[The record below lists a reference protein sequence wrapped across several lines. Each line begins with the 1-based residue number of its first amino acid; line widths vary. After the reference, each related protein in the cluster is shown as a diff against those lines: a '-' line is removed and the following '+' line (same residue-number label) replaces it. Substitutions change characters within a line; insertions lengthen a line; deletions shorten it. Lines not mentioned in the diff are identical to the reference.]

1 MQEIKLKTQKREI
14 IGRKVKQLRK
24 QGLIPANIYGKKIKS
39 QSLAVNRKDF
49 EKVFAEA
56 GETGIVKLS
65 VEGETEERPVL
76 IQNIQLNP
84 VTEEPLHIDFRQ
96 LILTEKI
103 SANIPVE
110 LIGEALPV
118 TEKTGILIQTINE
131 IEVEALP
138 AELPEKFVVDVS
150 VLQKV
155 GDEILVSQ
163 IVGSKVTK
171 VEVKTN
177 LNQVVAKIEPLAKE
191 EVVPPPAEAPV
202 EGETAVPAE
211 GEVAPAKE
219 APVEEKNTKEEKKE

>member
-1 MQEIKLKTQKREI
+1 MQEIKLKTQKREV

-24 QGLIPANIYGKKIKS
+24 QGLVPANVFGKKIKS

-49 EKVFAEA
+49 EKIFAEA

-65 VEGETEERPVL
+65 VEGEAEERPVL
-76 IQNIQLNP
+76 IQNVQLNP

-110 LIGEALPV
+110 LTGEPLPV
-118 TEKTGILIQTINE
+118 AEKTGILIQTINE

-138 AELPEKFVVDVS
+138 TDLPEKFVVDVS

-155 GDEILVSQ
+155 GDEVLVSQ
-163 IVGSKVTK
+163 IVNGKDTK
-171 VEVKTN
+171 VEIKTD

-191 EVVPPPAEAPV
+191 EVAPPPVEAPV
-202 EGETAVPAE
+202 EGEAVVPAE
-211 GEVAPAKE
+211 GEGAPVKE
-219 APVEEKNTKEEKKE
+219 TPVEEKKAEEKKE